1 MTGYMVSVF
10 FGDMQTG
17 TVEYQSV
24 YAVGMTLFMVTLMIT
39 LIGAYIRRRFRQQ
52 YE

>member
-1 MTGYMVSVF
+1 MVSVF
-10 FGDMQTG
+10 FGDLAAG

-24 YAVGMTLFMVTLMIT
+24 YAVGMTLFLIT
-39 LIGAYIRRRFRQQ
+39 LCITAIGALIRRRFRQQ